1 MADLTQPVRRFWTT
15 ADPMPA
21 SITLWRG
28 NGGVDTERT
37 YVAMD
42 ALLSDEAIEAA
53 GRTLDRAY
61 ERFEMTLQQVAR
73 DAVQA
78 AVDAATGTGGAT

>member
-1 MADLTQPVRRFWTT
+1 MTHPEQGDGVPSTSSSFLDRYEG
-15 ADPMPA
+15 
-21 SITLWRG
+21 G